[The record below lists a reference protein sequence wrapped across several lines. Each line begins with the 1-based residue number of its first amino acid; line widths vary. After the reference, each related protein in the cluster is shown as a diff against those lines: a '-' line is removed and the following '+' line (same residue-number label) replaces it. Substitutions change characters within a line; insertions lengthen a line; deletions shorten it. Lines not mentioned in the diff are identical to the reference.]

1 MPNIYKQRNKLNQ
14 LALKKQ
20 KEFPILTCIKPINGY
35 IEVGEKANI
44 YNLFRDKGS
53 EDIYTTGGEI
63 KETLYQVIKEN
74 HKAGD
79 SQPFLTASEVK
90 EHFDIAPIIEKG
102 MSIEDAQ
109 IVFRVTD
116 NSKNNRPILTKEEFV
131 KALDNT
137 N

>member
-1 MPNIYKQRNKLNQ
+1 MPNIYKQKNKLNQ

-20 KEFPILTCIKPINGY
+20 REFPILTCIKPIKGY
-35 IEVGEKANI
+35 IEAGEMANI

-63 KETLYQVIKEN
+63 KETLYQVIKET

-90 EHFDIAPIIEKG
+90 EHFDITPIIEKG
-102 MSIEDAQ
+102 MNIEDAQ
-109 IVFRVTD
+109 IVFRVAD
-116 NSKNNRPILTKEEFV
+116 NSKNKRPVLTKEEFA
-131 KALDNT
+131 KSLDNE
-137 N
+137 

>member
-20 KEFPILTCIKPINGY
+20 KEFPILTCIKPIKGY
-35 IEVGEKANI
+35 IEAGERANI

-53 EDIYTTGGEI
+53 EDIYATGGEI
-63 KETLYQVIKEN
+63 KETLYQVIKET

-90 EHFDIAPIIEKG
+90 EHFDITPIIEKG
-102 MSIEDAQ
+102 MSIENAQ
-109 IVFRVTD
+109 MVFRVAD
-116 NSKNNRPILTKEEFV
+116 NSKNNSPILTKEEFA
-131 KALDNT
+131 KALDNE
-137 N
+137 

>member
-20 KEFPILTCIKPINGY
+20 KEFPILTCIKPIKGY
-35 IEVGEKANI
+35 IEAGERANI

-53 EDIYTTGGEI
+53 EDIYSTGGGI

-109 IVFRVTD
+109 MVFRVAD
-116 NSKNNRPILTKEEFV
+116 NSKNNRPILTKEEFA
-131 KALDNT
+131 KALDKE
-137 N
+137 

>member
-20 KEFPILTCIKPINGY
+20 KEFPILTCIKPIKGY
-35 IEVGEKANI
+35 IEAGERANI

-53 EDIYTTGGEI
+53 EDIYATSGEI

-90 EHFDIAPIIEKG
+90 EHFDITPIIEKG

-109 IVFRVTD
+109 MVFRVAD
-116 NSKNNRPILTKEEFV
+116 NSKNNRPILTKEEFT
-131 KALDNT
+131 KALDKE
-137 N
+137 

>member
-20 KEFPILTCIKPINGY
+20 KEFPTLCCIKPIKGF

-44 YNLFRDKGS
+44 FNLFKDKGS
-53 EDIYTTGGEI
+53 EDIYNAGEKS

-79 SQPFLTASEVK
+79 VQPFLTADEVK
-90 EHFDIAPIIEKG
+90 EYFDITPVIEKG
-102 MSIEDAQ
+102 MSIENAQ
-109 IVFRVTD
+109 IVFRVAD
-116 NSKNNRPILTKEEFV
+116 NSKDKRPVLTKEEFV
-131 KALDNT
+131 KSLDNE
-137 N
+137 

>member
-20 KEFPILTCIKPINGY
+20 KEFPILTCIKPIKGY
-35 IEVGEKANI
+35 IEAGEMANI

-53 EDIYTTGGEI
+53 EDIYATGGEI
-63 KETLYQVIKEN
+63 KETLYQVIKET

-90 EHFDIAPIIEKG
+90 EHFDITPIIEKG
-102 MSIEDAQ
+102 LSIEDAQ
-109 IVFRVTD
+109 MVFRVAD
-116 NSKNNRPILTKEEFV
+116 NSKNSRPILTKEEFA
-131 KALDNT
+131 KALDKE
-137 N
+137 

>member
-20 KEFPILTCIKPINGY
+20 KEFPALCCIKPIKGF

-44 YNLFRDKGS
+44 FNLFRDKGS
-53 EDIYTTGGEI
+53 EDIYNAGEKP

-79 SQPFLTASEVK
+79 AQPFLTADEVK
-90 EHFDIAPIIEKG
+90 EYFDITPVIEKE
-102 MSIEDAQ
+102 MSIENAQ
-109 IVFRVTD
+109 IVFRVAD
-116 NSKNNRPILTKEEFV
+116 NSKNKRPVLTKEEFA
-131 KALDNT
+131 KSLDNE
-137 N
+137 

>member
-20 KEFPILTCIKPINGY
+20 KEFPTLTCIKPIKGF

-44 YNLFRDKGS
+44 FNLFRDKGS
-53 EDIYTTGGEI
+53 EDIYNAGEKS
-63 KETLYQVIKEN
+63 KETLYQVIKET

-90 EHFDIAPIIEKG
+90 EHFDITPIIEKG

-109 IVFRVTD
+109 IVFRVAD
-116 NSKNNRPILTKEEFV
+116 NSKNSRPVLTKEEFA
-131 KALDNT
+131 KSLDKE
-137 N
+137 

>member
-20 KEFPILTCIKPINGY
+20 REFPILTCIKPIKGY
-35 IEVGEKANI
+35 IEAGERANI

-53 EDIYTTGGEI
+53 EYIYSTGGEI

-90 EHFDIAPIIEKG
+90 EHFDITPIIEKG
-102 MSIEDAQ
+102 MSIENAQ

-116 NSKNNRPILTKEEFV
+116 NSKNKRPVLTKEEFA
-131 KALDNT
+131 KSLDNA

>member
-20 KEFPILTCIKPINGY
+20 REFPILTCIKQIKGY
-35 IEVGEKANI
+35 IEAGERANI

-53 EDIYTTGGEI
+53 EDIYSTGGEI

-90 EHFDIAPIIEKG
+90 EHFDITPIIEKG

-109 IVFRVTD
+109 MVFRVAD
-116 NSKNNRPILTKEEFV
+116 NNKNNRPILTKEEFA
-131 KALDNT
+131 KALDKE
-137 N
+137 

>member
-20 KEFPILTCIKPINGY
+20 KEFPILKCIKPIKGY
-35 IEVGEKANI
+35 IEAGERANI
-44 YNLFRDKGS
+44 YNLFRDKSS

-63 KETLYQVIKEN
+63 KETLYQVIKET

-90 EHFDIAPIIEKG
+90 EHFDITPIIEKG

-109 IVFRVTD
+109 IVFRVAD
-116 NSKNNRPILTKEEFV
+116 NSKNNRPILTKEEFAE
-131 KALDNT
+131 ALDKE
-137 N
+137 

>member
-20 KEFPILTCIKPINGY
+20 REFPILTCIKPIKGY
-35 IEVGEKANI
+35 IEAGEMANI

-53 EDIYTTGGEI
+53 EDIYATGGEI
-63 KETLYQVIKEN
+63 KEPLYQVIKET

-90 EHFDIAPIIEKG
+90 EHFDITPIIEKG
-102 MSIEDAQ
+102 LSIEDAQ
-109 IVFRVTD
+109 IVFRVAD
-116 NSKNNRPILTKEEFV
+116 NSKNSRPILTKEEFA
-131 KALDNT
+131 KALDKE
-137 N
+137 

>member
-20 KEFPILTCIKPINGY
+20 KEFPILTCIKPIKGY
-35 IEVGEKANI
+35 IEAGEMANI

-53 EDIYTTGGEI
+53 EDIYNTGGEI
-63 KETLYQVIKEN
+63 KETLYQVIKET

-90 EHFDIAPIIEKG
+90 EHFDITPIIEKG

-109 IVFRVTD
+109 MVFRVTD
-116 NSKNNRPILTKEEFV
+116 NSKNNRPILTKEEFA
-131 KALDNT
+131 KALDKE
-137 N
+137 

>member
-20 KEFPILTCIKPINGY
+20 KEFPILTCIKPIKGY
-35 IEVGEKANI
+35 IEAGEMANI

-53 EDIYTTGGEI
+53 EDIYSTGGEI
-63 KETLYQVIKEN
+63 KEPLYQVIKET

-90 EHFDIAPIIEKG
+90 EHFDITPIIEKG
-102 MSIEDAQ
+102 LSIEDAQ
-109 IVFRVTD
+109 MVFRVAD
-116 NSKNNRPILTKEEFV
+116 NSKNSRPILTKEEFA
-131 KALDNT
+131 KALDKE
-137 N
+137 

>member
-1 MPNIYKQRNKLNQ
+1 MPNIYKQKNKLNQ

-20 KEFPILTCIKPINGY
+20 KEFPILTCIKPIKGY
-35 IEVGEKANI
+35 IEAGEMANI

-63 KETLYQVIKEN
+63 KETLYQVIKET

-90 EHFDIAPIIEKG
+90 EHFDITPIIEKG
-102 MSIEDAQ
+102 LSIEDAQ
-109 IVFRVTD
+109 MVFRVAD
-116 NSKNNRPILTKEEFV
+116 NSKNSRPILTKEEFA
-131 KALDNT
+131 KALDKE
-137 N
+137 